1 MMNKFGQ
8 KYQCKL
14 PLQVKTLFFIFLQNG
29 GKKLNNPVGKIA
41 IGLKKHFN
49 LMFSVQF
56 LLFIFLRAHF
66 SFSTP
71 LPEFIFFK
79 IIVGTLFALGILR
92 GKALGSYVCRVY
104 AAEPPSTAAATPP
117 AAAEEAKSKHLQ
129 SPTYLTNI
137 VNHHHASIWFFNTT
151 DKE

>member
-1 MMNKFGQ
+1 MNKFGQ

-79 IIVGTLFALGILR
+79 IVVGTLFALGTLR
-92 GKALGSYVCRVY
+92 GKALLNIFFLQANNEDSEGSGT
-104 AAEPPSTAAATPP
+104 AEPEPEINVAALIEPLH
-117 AAAEEAKSKHLQ
+117 S
-129 SPTYLTNI
+129 SPCLVRTKDWWTYQVI
-137 VNHHHASIWFFNTT
+137 FHSR
-151 DKE
+151 